1 MTDALSALKEYFI
14 SQNYDFKENEP
25 LKNHTTFKIGGAC
38 TFLVC
43 PRSREE
49 LIDILRRC
57 NELQLK
63 RYIIGKGSNILAS
76 DDGFDGVIVKLT
88 DSFAKI
94 TVEDTVIHCQA
105 GASLAKVCHEAYLH
119 GLSGLE
125 FAWGIP
131 GTIGGA
137 LYMNAGAYGGE
148 MKDVV
153 LSSTHINDRL
163 QPETFGAKQL
173 KLSYRRSIYTDMP
186 DYCITDITL
195 QLIPGSQAE
204 IKAKMDDLM
213 DRRKSKQPL
222 EYPSAG
228 STFKRPEGNYASAL
242 IDQCGLKGLTVGG
255 AQVSEKHC
263 GFVINKN
270 HATCRDVLH
279 LIEQIQEKVCAQTGY
294 HLECEIKMI

>member
-1 MTDALSALKEYFI
+1 MTDNLSAFKEHLI
-14 SQNYDFKENEP
+14 SRDYDFKENEP
-25 LKNHTTFKIGGAC
+25 LKNHTTFKIGGNC
-38 TFLVC
+38 SFLVC
-43 PRSREE
+43 PRTQEQ
-49 LIDILRRC
+49 LIDILRCCREW
-57 NELQLK
+57 NIK
-63 RYIIGKGSNILAS
+63 KYVIGKGSNILAS
-76 DDGFDGVIVKLT
+76 DEGFDGVIVKLT
-88 DSFAKI
+88 DSFSEI
-94 TVEDTVIHCQA
+94 TVEDTVIYCQA
-105 GASLAKVCHEAYLH
+105 GASLAKVCYEAYLH

-125 FAWGIP
+125 CAWGIP

-153 LSSTHINDRL
+153 ISSTHITDRL
-163 QPETFGAKQL
+163 ESGHFHSEQL
-173 KLSYRRSIYTDMP
+173 HLSYRHSIYTDMP
-186 DYCITDITL
+186 DYCITGVRL
-195 QLIPGSQAE
+195 QLIPGSQSE

-213 DRRKSKQPL
+213 ERRKSKQPL

-270 HATCRDVLH
+270 NATCRDVLN
-279 LIEQIQEKVCAQTGY
+279 LIKQIQEKVFSQTGY
-294 HLECEIKMI
+294 HLDCEIKTL